1 MYEDAPGNRFHWGCG
16 ASEFAL
22 DISGRSYDS
31 VYVHK
36 DPIKSVGLIRGNDVD
51 DADLAQ
57 HLTPGRSVTP
67 QVGHSVVLMNAHG
80 RLAVVEILRVQHEDT
95 NGSQYVPPF
104 VDFRWRV
111 VESS

>member
-1 MYEDAPGNRFHWGCG
+1 M
-16 ASEFAL
+16 
-22 DISGRSYDS
+22 
-31 VYVHK
+31 YVHK
-36 DPIKSVGLIRGNDVD
+36 DPIKSVGLIRGKDVD

-95 NGSQYVPPF
+95 NGSQDVPWADP
-104 VDFRWRV
+104 V
-111 VESS
+111 S